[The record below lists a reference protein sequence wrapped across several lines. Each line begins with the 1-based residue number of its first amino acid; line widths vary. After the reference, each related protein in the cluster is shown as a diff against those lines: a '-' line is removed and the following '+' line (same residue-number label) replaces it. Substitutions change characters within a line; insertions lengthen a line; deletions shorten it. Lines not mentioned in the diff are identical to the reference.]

1 MKVETTALS
10 VKHIAQMY
18 CVNGKHFAD
27 VYRNRVSGYHE
38 WWMEELSQGFYF
50 NAANIGEYMSLDE
63 TCLSNGEV
71 WTFLTNKE
79 GHGGKGTLAAAIPG
93 TKSDTI
99 ISVLVNAM
107 GKMTRRK
114 VKEITCDL
122 SPSMML
128 IAGEVFYNANVVN
141 DRFHVQQVYNEAV
154 DEIRIDIRRQLIA
167 GENSRDKSQ
176 TPETYSNGE
185 TMRQILARSKHTLM
199 MARNKWN
206 DIQRHRVNILF
217 RHYPVLKQAYD
228 LAMELRD
235 IFNKK
240 TKRTTAMKLL
250 NGWYGKVSALGNPN
264 FRSVIKTFKN
274 HAPTILNY
282 FLRRSTNAS
291 AEAFNSKVKIF
302 RAQMRGVRD
311 RDFFIFRLVK
321 LFA

>member
-1 MKVETTALS
+1 MKVESTALS

-27 VYRNRVSGYHE
+27 VYRNKVSGYHE
-38 WWMEELSQGFYF
+38 WWMDELSQGFYF
-50 NAANIGEYMSLDE
+50 NAANIGPYMSLDE

-141 DRFHVQQVYNEAV
+141 DRFHVQQVYNDAV

-176 TPETYSNGE
+176 TPKTYSNGE
-185 TMRQILARSKHTLM
+185 TMRQILARSKHALM

-217 RHYPVLKQAYD
+217 RHYPMLRQAYE
-228 LAMELRD
+228 LAMELRG
-235 IFNKK
+235 IFNRK
-240 TKRTTAMKLL
+240 TKRTTAMKLM
-250 NGWYGKVSALGNPN
+250 NRWYEKVSALGNPN

-302 RAQMRGVRD
+302 RSQMRGVRD
-311 RDFFIFRLVK
+311 RDSFIFRLVK